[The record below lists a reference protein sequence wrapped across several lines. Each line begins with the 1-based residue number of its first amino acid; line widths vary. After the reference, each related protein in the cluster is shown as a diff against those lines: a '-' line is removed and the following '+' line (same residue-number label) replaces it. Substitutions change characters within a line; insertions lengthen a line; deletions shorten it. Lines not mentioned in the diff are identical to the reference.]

1 MSKKFLDIKNVGN
14 FISKKEI
21 LYFEKEVKN
30 HILNLEKCKGLGSE
44 FTAWNNLPN
53 LFSKKEL
60 KDIQKTSNFLSSNSE
75 IVVVIGI
82 GGSYLGAKA
91 VINALSDNFNYL
103 KNKKKNPLILFAGQ
117 NLSEDYLFELL
128 GILKEKSFSVVVIS
142 KSGTT
147 TEPAIAFR
155 ILKKLLEEKYGK
167 NDLKNRIVVITDE
180 KKGALKILSDKENYK
195 KFIIPDDIGGRYSV
209 LTAVGLLPIA
219 IAGFDI
225 EKLLLGAKNMCNL
238 TKSDINFEKN
248 PAAIYAV
255 IRNILY
261 KKGKKIEILVN
272 YNPKLNFLSE
282 WWKQLFGESEG
293 KEKKGIFPANA
304 NFTTDLHSLG
314 QYIQD
319 GERTIFETV
328 ISVEETKHKLKI
340 PFDIYNIDKL
350 NYLYE
355 KNIDE
360 INKKAEEGTTKAH
373 LDGGVPNI
381 KISIDKIDEYS
392 IGEIIYFFEK
402 SCAISAYILG
412 INPFNQEGVE
422 EYKKN
427 MFKLLGKK

>member
-21 LYFEKEVKN
+21 LHFEKEVKN
-30 HILNLEKCKGLGSE
+30 HILNIENRKGVGNE

-53 LFSKKEL
+53 SFSKEQL

-91 VINALSDNFNYL
+91 VIDALSDNFNYL
-103 KNKKKNPLILFAGQ
+103 KNNKKNPLILFAGQ

-128 GILKEKSFSVVVIS
+128 EILKEKDFSLVVIS

-155 ILKKLLEEKYGK
+155 ILKKLLEEKYEK
-167 NDLKNRIVVITDE
+167 NDLKNRIVVITNE

-238 TKSDINFEKN
+238 TKSDIDFEKN

-261 KKGKKIEILVN
+261 RKGKKIEILVN

-328 ISVEETKHKLKI
+328 ISVKETKHKLKI
-340 PFDIYNIDKL
+340 PFDIYNIDNL

-381 KISIDKIDEYS
+381 KISMDKIDEYS
-392 IGEIIYFFEK
+392 LGEIIYFFEK

>member
-1 MSKKFLDIKNVGN
+1 MYVTPFNRGTLHWIIYIWQYGN
-14 FISKKEI
+14 FS
-21 LYFEKEVKN
+21 
-30 HILNLEKCKGLGSE
+30 
-44 FTAWNNLPN
+44 
-53 LFSKKEL
+53 
-60 KDIQKTSNFLSSNSE
+60 
-75 IVVVIGI
+75 
-82 GGSYLGAKA
+82 
-91 VINALSDNFNYL
+91 SDN
-103 KNKKKNPLILFAGQ
+103 I
-117 NLSEDYLFELL
+117 
-128 GILKEKSFSVVVIS
+128 V
-142 KSGTT
+142 
-147 TEPAIAFR
+147 
-155 ILKKLLEEKYGK
+155 
-167 NDLKNRIVVITDE
+167 NR
-180 KKGALKILSDKENYK
+180 
-195 KFIIPDDIGGRYSV
+195 
-209 LTAVGLLPIA
+209 
-219 IAGFDI
+219 
-225 EKLLLGAKNMCNL
+225 
-238 TKSDINFEKN
+238 
-248 PAAIYAV
+248 YAV